1 MPFARLL
8 FACLSRARVAQA
20 VGLFTALRLF
30 ATFGDSTIGALV
42 IAARLLPSGLLSAG
56 LLSSGL
62 LLSGL
67 LSLGLLPGLLLSGLL
82 SLGLLP
88 LRLLSL
94 GLLSLGLVPGVG
106 LPAALF
112 FGAALGLLLAGGLLA
127 PGVVAGFRLSPLLA
141 GATLRCL
148 LARGLLA
155 LFARAAF
162 GLLPGTVLAR
172 GLLAGVLA
180 APGILAVIA
189 ALGLLALLLLGACLV
204 VLLVLLDAFAVLVIA
219 GRCRRCHAH
228 GQDRSERDRTQDLS
242 GGGEFHVGH
251 LQRHANVS
259 VGPKPTLRVRDEWA
273 LRPANGIQRA
283 AWVTVYRVR
292 VCGNPRLRPLPL
304 GRVCG
309 RRELV
314 WRRARDPARGADC
327 PHRLAEYAPADE
339 ARYRVS
345 NWRTIHETW

>member
-1 MPFARLL
+1 M
-8 FACLSRARVAQA
+8 
-20 VGLFTALRLF
+20 
-30 ATFGDSTIGALV
+30 
-42 IAARLLPSGLLSAG
+42 
-56 LLSSGL
+56 
-62 LLSGL
+62 
-67 LSLGLLPGLLLSGLL
+67 SLGLLPGLLLSGLL

-127 PGVVAGFRLSPLLA
+127 PGVVAGFRLSPLFA

-155 LFARAAF
+155 LFAGAAF
-162 GLLPGTVLAR
+162 GLLPGTVLAS
-172 GLLAGVLA
+172 GLLACVLA

-204 VLLVLLDAFAVLVIA
+204 VFPVLLDAFAVLVVA

-228 GQDRSERDRTQDLS
+228 GQDRGERDRTQDLS
-242 GGGEFHVGH
+242 GGGEFHVDH

-283 AWVTVYRVR
+283 AWVTVYRLRVR
-292 VCGNPRLRPLPL
+292 RKPAAEAAPAGACLWTKGVGMAQGGATRP
-304 GRVCG
+304 
-309 RRELV
+309 
-314 WRRARDPARGADC
+314 GADC
-327 PHRLAEYAPADE
+327 PHRLAGHAPADE